1 MENTELKPIIES
13 LIFVSEEPISEAGIF
28 QAISEQTQVEKLQVR
43 ECLSVIEREWN
54 EDASRGIGLMQVA
67 GGFQFRTKPGLA
79 DWLKQLGTPKP
90 TRLSGPALE
99 TLAIV
104 AYRQPL
110 VRSEVEKIRGVDS
123 GAVLKTLLD
132 RHLLRIIGRRDEPG
146 QPLLYGTTRE
156 FLEIFNLKTLS
167 ELPTLKD
174 IEDLMRERKVMTE
187 SSSDIVAIEATSESD
202 IEEQAAQTT
211 FKRLADDEEF
221 QKEDHKDMEALD
233 DLEKNLKGLKRL
245 ERSIFPKEFAQE
257 LGENEGEGAK
267 NAASSKKL
275 PGEGVSKQEEEFS
288 QSGPEASQSP
298 AASKTDEAAE
308 DDSTLQ

>member
-13 LIFVSEEPISEAGIF
+13 LIFVSEEPISEGGIF
-28 QAISEQTQVEKLQVR
+28 QAISEQTQVEKLQIR
-43 ECLSVIEREWN
+43 ECLSIIEREWN
-54 EDASRGIGLMQVA
+54 GDASRGIGLIQVA

-79 DWLKQLGTPKP
+79 DWLKQLGIPKP

-104 AYRQPL
+104 AYRQPI

-146 QPLLYGTTRE
+146 QPLLYGTTKE
-156 FLEIFNLKTLS
+156 FLEIFNLKALS

-174 IEDLMRERKVMTE
+174 IEDLMRERRITTE
-187 SSSDIVAIEATSESD
+187 GSCDAVAVEAASESD
-202 IEEQAAQTT
+202 IEEQAAQVV

-233 DLEKNLKGLKRL
+233 DLEKNLKGLRKL

-257 LGENEGEGAK
+257 PGKNEVEGAK
-267 NAASSKKL
+267 NAASPK
-275 PGEGVSKQEEEFS
+275 EEELS
-288 QSGPEASQSP
+288 QSGSETPKSP
-298 AASKTDEAAE
+298 AAGETDEAAE
-308 DDSTLQ
+308 DDRTLQ